1 MREKKMPT
9 NTKRILSLI
18 PVGKERK
25 ITGQEIATITRMSLR
40 TVQAIIRRLIVDYNI
55 CICGTRDTQGGYFI
69 PSDDSE
75 RLEGIRALTR
85 QQHDEEKRITVLMNS
100 NLNEHERYLKVGA

>member
-18 PVGKERK
+18 PVGKDRT
-25 ITGQEIATITRMSLR
+25 ITGQEIANNTNMSLR
-40 TVQAIIRRLIVDYNI
+40 TVQAIIRRLIIDFNI
-55 CICGTRDTQGGYFI
+55 CICGNRDYPGGYYI
-69 PSDDSE
+69 PANDSE

-85 QQHDEEKRITVLMNS
+85 QQQEEEKRITVLMNS
-100 NLNEHERYLKVGA
+100 SLDEYKHYLKGGA

>member
-9 NTKRILSLI
+9 NTKRVLQLI
-18 PVGKERK
+18 PVGKERTV
-25 ITGQEIATITRMSLR
+25 TGQEIATITRMSLR

-55 CICGTRDTQGGYFI
+55 CICGNRDTQGGYFL
-69 PSDDSE
+69 PANDTE

-85 QQHDEEKRITVLMNS
+85 QQQKEEKRITVLMNS
-100 NLNEHERYLKVGA
+100 SLDEYKHYLKGGL